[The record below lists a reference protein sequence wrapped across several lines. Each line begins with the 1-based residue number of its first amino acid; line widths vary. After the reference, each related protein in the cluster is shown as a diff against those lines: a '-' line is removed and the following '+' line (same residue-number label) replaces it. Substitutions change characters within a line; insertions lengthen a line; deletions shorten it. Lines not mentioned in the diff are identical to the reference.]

1 MSLEIKTVLACVLMA
16 GFIAGI
22 GVTELAHQSREE
34 AEFKNENDLKR

>member
-22 GVTELAHQSREE
+22 GVAELAHQSREE
-34 AEFKNENDLKR
+34 AEFRNANTLRR